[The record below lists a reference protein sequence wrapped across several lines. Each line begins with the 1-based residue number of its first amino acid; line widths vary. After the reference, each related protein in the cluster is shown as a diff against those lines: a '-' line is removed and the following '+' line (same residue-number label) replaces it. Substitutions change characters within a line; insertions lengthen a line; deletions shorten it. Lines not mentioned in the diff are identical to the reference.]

1 MKRHHSSD
9 TIASILDSASKG
21 RSLTDEDCLSLLD
34 LADTELVEA
43 LFKTARDL
51 RNRYF
56 GNRVFLYG
64 FVYTSTFCR
73 NDCRF
78 CFYRRSNKVAL
89 RYRKTSDEIVEASL
103 KLADS
108 GVHLI
113 DLTTGE
119 DPRNFADNQC
129 GFDEFLA
136 LISKVKKYT
145 GLPIMVS
152 PGVVP
157 DAILA
162 ELASAGAD
170 WYACYQETH
179 NQVLFKKVR
188 VGQNFGERFEKKR
201 LAHRLGMLIEEGIL
215 CGIGESNRDVADSI
229 RAMRFLGA
237 DQTRVMNFVPQRG
250 TPMEDWVS
258 PDHLRERVITAVMRL
273 AFPDRLIPASLDVEG
288 LEGLLPWLDAGAN
301 VVTSLIPPEKG
312 LAGVAQNSLD
322 IEDGRRMAASVREVL
337 QKRGL
342 EAASLEEYVA
352 WINARKRALRQDG
365 EGKVAAC

>member
-1 MKRHHSSD
+1 MKRHLSSD
-9 TIASILDSASKG
+9 SIASILDRASKG
-21 RSLTDEDCLSLLD
+21 RSLTDQDCLSLLD
-34 LADTELVEA
+34 LAETELVEA

-51 RNRYF
+51 RNRHF

-64 FVYTSTFCR
+64 FIYTSTFCR

-78 CFYRRSNKVAL
+78 CFYRRSNKVSL

-108 GVHLI
+108 GAHLI
-113 DLTTGE
+113 DLTMGE
-119 DPRNFADNQC
+119 DPKNFAGNQS
-129 GFDEFLA
+129 GFDELVA
-136 LISKVKKYT
+136 LVGRVKEGT
-145 GLPIMVS
+145 GLPVMVS

-179 NQVLFKKVR
+179 NQVLFNELR
-188 VGQNFGERFEKKR
+188 VGQKFDERFKKKR

-215 CGIGESNRDVADSI
+215 CGIGESNHDVADSI
-229 RAMRFLGA
+229 MAMRSLDS

-250 TPMEDWVS
+250 TPMEDRAL
-258 PDHLRERVITAVMRL
+258 PDPLRERVITAVMRL
-273 AFPDRLIPASLDVEG
+273 AFPDRLIPASLDVGG
-288 LEGLLPWLDAGAN
+288 LDGLLPWLDAGAN
-301 VVTSLIPPEKG
+301 VVTSLVPPGQG

-322 IEDGRRMAASVREVL
+322 IEDARRTVESVGKVL
-337 QKRGL
+337 QEREL

-352 WINARKRALRQDG
+352 WMNARKKAVSQ
-365 EGKVAAC
+365 EGKEKVAAC